1 MELRQ
6 RMTGAVASARMTT
19 VLDGCLPVRAAARTQ
34 TGRPVLGEDCAF
46 APAGGVPVT
55 LLGTDAQS
63 IRKWYQR
70 QLAGTETF
78 RPGILVPANVRAGSE
93 NPGNSPP
100 LHRACSSTIA

>member
-1 MELRQ
+1 MVLRQ
-6 RMTGAVASARMTT
+6 RMTDAVASARMEA
-19 VLDGCLPVRAAARTQ
+19 VPHGC
-34 TGRPVLGEDCAF
+34 RPALGEDYAF
-46 APAGGVPVT
+46 ALGGGVPVT

-70 QLAGTETF
+70 RLAGT
-78 RPGILVPANVRAGSE
+78 GSE

>member
-1 MELRQ
+1 MVLEQ
-6 RMTGAVASARMTT
+6 RMTGAVFSARMTT
-19 VLDGCLPVRAAARTQ
+19 VLDGC
-34 TGRPVLGEDCAF
+34 RPVLGEDCAF

-70 QLAGTETF
+70 QLAST
-78 RPGILVPANVRAGSE
+78 GSK

-100 LHRACSSTIA
+100 LHRALDSTIA

>member
-1 MELRQ
+1 MVLRQ
-6 RMTGAVASARMTT
+6 RMTGAVASARMEA
-19 VLDGCLPVRAAARTQ
+19 VPHGCQ
-34 TGRPVLGEDCAF
+34 PVLGGDCAF
-46 APAGGVPVT
+46 APSNGLGGVPVT

-70 QLAGTETF
+70 QLAGT
-78 RPGILVPANVRAGSE
+78 GSE

>member
-1 MELRQ
+1 MVLRQ
-6 RMTGAVASARMTT
+6 RMTGAVDSARMAT
-19 VLDGCLPVRAAARTQ
+19 VLDGRQPAL
-34 TGRPVLGEDCAF
+34 GRDCAF

-63 IRKWYQR
+63 FRKWYQR
-70 QLAGTETF
+70 QLAGT
-78 RPGILVPANVRAGSE
+78 GSK

>member
-1 MELRQ
+1 MGMVFRQ

-19 VLDGCLPVRAAARTQ
+19 VLDGC
-34 TGRPVLGEDCAF
+34 RPVLGEDCAF

-70 QLAGTETF
+70 QLAGT
-78 RPGILVPANVRAGSE
+78 GSE